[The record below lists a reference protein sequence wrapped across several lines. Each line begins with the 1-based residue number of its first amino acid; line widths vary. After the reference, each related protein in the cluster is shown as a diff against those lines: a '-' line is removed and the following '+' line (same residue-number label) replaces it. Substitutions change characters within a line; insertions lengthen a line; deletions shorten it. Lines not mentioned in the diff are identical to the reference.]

1 MSGQVPS
8 QAGEVYEEIA
18 PQCRLVVIFTLPF
31 STQRVSS
38 SFHASVFGP
47 RSERVELRPSDAVWR
62 GSPMEVIMVDP
73 KDKQPAEGSR
83 EVIDKELGRQG
94 GGAKPKDDKE
104 VEQKGPAQP
113 RS

>member
-1 MSGQVPS
+1 
-8 QAGEVYEEIA
+8 
-18 PQCRLVVIFTLPF
+18 
-31 STQRVSS
+31 
-38 SFHASVFGP
+38 
-47 RSERVELRPSDAVWR
+47 
-62 GSPMEVIMVDP
+62 MEVIMVDP